1 LKELLVIVNPAA
13 GRGRGGRSWPP
24 VRKRLEEAKVEFDEA
39 FTSRSGE
46 GFSIAE
52 QAAGDYR
59 CIAAAGGDGTVH
71 EVVNGLMR
79 AGAKA
84 GLAVIPAFA
93 VIPLGSGDDFAK
105 LLAPGDPVDR
115 LRNPKPR
122 RFDIGR
128 IRSGLETR
136 YFANGMDIG
145 FGAHGARNVSS
156 VPGFLTGLAA
166 YLGALA
172 LTLVRYPL
180 LNVRL
185 QLDEARPFQLTT
197 AMTAAMNGT
206 TFGGSFRVCPDARPD
221 DGLLD
226 LLLVGAVGRL
236 AILQLVPKIMRGS
249 HAGDPR
255 VRLLRAQR
263 ATIESEIPLLVEAD
277 GEIAFQEA
285 TRLEIDLLPA
295 ALRVFA

>member
-1 LKELLVIVNPAA
+1 MKELLVIVNPAA
-13 GRGRGGRSWPP
+13 GRGRAGRSWPS
-24 VRKRLEEAKVEFDEA
+24 VRKKLEEAKVEFEEA
-39 FTSRSGE
+39 FTSRSGD
-46 GFSIAE
+46 GIPIAE

-79 AGAKA
+79 AGGEA
-84 GLAVIPAFA
+84 AFA

-105 LLAPGDPVDR
+105 LFAPRDPIDR
-115 LRNPKPR
+115 LREPR
-122 RFDIGR
+122 PRQFDVGR
-128 IRSGLETR
+128 IRSGPQTR

-145 FGAHGARNVSS
+145 FGAHGARNVAS
-156 VPGFLTGLAA
+156 VPGFLTGLGA
-166 YLGALA
+166 YLGALV

-180 LNVRL
+180 LQVRL
-185 QLDEARPFQLTT
+185 QLDEAPPFELTT

-236 AILQLVPKIMRGS
+236 EILRLVPKIMRGS

-255 VRLLRAQR
+255 LRLVRAKHVM
-263 ATIESEIPLLVEAD
+263 IDSEAPLLVEAD

-285 TRLEIDLLPA
+285 NRLEIDLLPA